1 MSHVYSKSEA
11 ASETMVEILEKFC
24 NDNNL
29 PHQDASELIMS
40 KQLTDFQFGFL
51 IAYCR
56 IWDAMD
62 L

>member
-1 MSHVYSKSEA
+1 MTETTT
-11 ASETMVEILEKFC
+11 ETMTEILAKFC
-24 NDNNL
+24 HDNDL
-29 PHQDASELIMS
+29 PHQSADELIMS
-40 KQLTDFQFGFL
+40 EQLTDFQFGFL